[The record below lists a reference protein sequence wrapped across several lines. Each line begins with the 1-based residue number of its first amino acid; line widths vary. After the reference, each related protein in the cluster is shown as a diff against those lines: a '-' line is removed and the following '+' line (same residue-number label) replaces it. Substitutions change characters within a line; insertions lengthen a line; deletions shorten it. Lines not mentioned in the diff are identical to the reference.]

1 MSDADKIRQ
10 LETRIQQ
17 LEQVVKDIQS
27 QTGKQPLR
35 VANRTGGGGGIRWTE
50 YVGP

>member
-10 LETRIQQ
+10 LEMKVQQMEQQIKEIQA
-17 LEQVVKDIQS
+17 

-35 VANRTGGGGGIRWTE
+35 VAQRSGGGGGIRWNE